1 MVHLIR
7 EPAMKGVDY
16 NKALS
21 KEREYFQDTIR
32 KTQDSAERRVADN
45 NDRNESVQKKQ
56 RDNFIEDKAE
66 LESNYKKNFDHL
78 NEKTRLALADKSGEM
93 EKEIQ
98 AEREAF
104 NREAILKR
112 KDFDQRLN
120 DITASYKKSNQA
132 EKASHEELTLNNKKR
147 YARNVSDLTDKT
159 TKKLEGFQEE
169 MSKEGAALKDTY
181 KRERQQLVRSH
192 EDHMGEVQKRS
203 SSQRAELKERI
214 NQDLAKSKDVHEA
227 EKNQQSQYTTDRMK
241 NLQSKYEDRYQNMA
255 KDYSQRS
262 DNLVKTQ
269 QQESVRTNKEHEKHI
284 TDMRR
289 DYNKQFRLIEL
300 DKRRRDNGSGEFAE
314 VMNRQQGL
322 KDEHMTENRFK
333 HLKSQLTEAQRNF
346 QSKVDSDQEEFNLS
360 LRKEKTEAT
369 ALRDRKLNE
378 ANADKIITVSREREK
393 AEKQVSNREHQNRLD
408 KQAYEQQLMLEKNN
422 SNVRLT
428 KLKENFTKSM
438 VQLEEKHK
446 SSLEDVTK
454 VSNQDKTEFVKKM
467 QENRNQEIFAMK
479 REFDKMMDHTV
490 QEYEARLGNYQRDNE
505 YLKMTMDQKIA
516 NITDQTAKQL
526 ESQRTLFE
534 DRRTADLKNHQVL
547 LDQKEHTLKTTMN
560 QMNVSYQK
568 RIDKLQVENDTKL
581 KLLTNDYEN
590 KLKELKAL
598 TSKELAMK
606 DTNHQIE
613 MDRVKMAYEDEKN
626 RIVSSFENQISS
638 IKAGHKD
645 QMDQMKDY
653 KRLS

>member
-1 MVHLIR
+1 
-7 EPAMKGVDY
+7 MKGVDY

-21 KEREYFQDTIR
+21 KEREYFQDTIKR
-32 KTQDSAERRVADN
+32 TQDSAEKRVSDN
-45 NDRNESVQKKQ
+45 NERNDTVQKKQ

-66 LESNYKKNFDHL
+66 LETNYKKNFDKL
-78 NEKTRLALADKSGEM
+78 NEKTRLALSDKSGEM
-93 EKEIQ
+93 EKEMQ
-98 AEREAF
+98 AERDAF

-132 EKASHEELTLNNKKR
+132 EKVSHEELTSNNKKR
-147 YARNVSDLTDKT
+147 YSRNVNDLTEKT

-192 EDHMGEVQKRS
+192 EDHLNGLQKRS
-203 SSQRAELKERI
+203 STQRAELKDRI
-214 NQDLAKSKDVHEA
+214 NEDLAKSKEIHSA
-227 EKNQQSQYTTDRMK
+227 EKDQQSQYTTDRMK
-241 NLQSKYEDRYQNMA
+241 NLQTKYEDRFQNMA

-262 DNLVKTQ
+262 DNLVASQ
-269 QQESVRTNKEHEKHI
+269 QQDSVRTNKEHEKHI

-289 DYNKQFRLIEL
+289 DYNKQFRMIEL

-322 KDEHMTENRFK
+322 KDENMNENRFK
-333 HLKSQLTEAQRNF
+333 HLKGQLSEAQRNF
-346 QSKVDSDQEEFNLS
+346 QDKVEADAEDFNLS
-360 LRKEKTEAT
+360 LKKEKTEAT
-369 ALRDRKLNE
+369 ALRDRKLSE

-393 AEKQVSNREHQNRLD
+393 AEHAVGNREHQNRID
-408 KQAYEQQLMLEKNN
+408 RQAFEQQLMLEKNN
-422 SNVRLT
+422 ANDRIT
-428 KLKENFTKSM
+428 KLKENFNKSM
-438 VQLEEKHK
+438 TQLEEKHK
-446 SSLEDVTK
+446 SSMEDVTK
-454 VSNQDKTEFVKKM
+454 VSNQDKSEFVKKM
-467 QENRNQEIFAMK
+467 QENRNHEIFAMK

-534 DRRTADLKNHQVL
+534 DRRSADLKNHQVL

-560 QMNVSYQK
+560 QMNVGYQK
-568 RIDKLQVENDTKL
+568 RIDKLQVESDTKL

-590 KLKELKAL
+590 KLKELKAM

-626 RIVSSFENQISS
+626 RVVSAYENQISS
-638 IKAGHKD
+638 IKAGHRD